1 MSKAGDKYVN
11 SIYDRSQSKYKKP
24 SKIQSKIK
32 NIPILGSTIGK
43 ILPKKKGGKV

>member
-11 SIYDRSQSKYKKP
+11 SIYDGSQSKYKRP

-32 NIPILGSTIGK
+32 NIPILGKTIGR
-43 ILPKKKGGKV
+43 ILPKKRGGKV